1 MTLKTVFLGN
11 PSFSLPVLEELY
23 QNDSIDL
30 IAVYGSPDKPSGR
43 GKKITS
49 PPTITYAKKNN
60 IKVFQQD
67 SINKDDEFISFCDR
81 EKPDLFIVLAFSH
94 FLSEKILSIPKSGCF
109 NIHTSLLPKYR
120 GSSPIHYALLNGDKT
135 TGVSIQ
141 KMVKKMDAGDIAH
154 SIECLIESDED
165 YLTLSDKLST
175 LSKKAISEFIHLF
188 KNNTIKYVKQ
198 NETNVTFAPLIKK
211 VDGHITF
218 RESANEILN
227 KIKAYKAWP
236 GTYFSVD
243 EKSYKFFD
251 VEISEDIN
259 LPPGKIKITKTN
271 LYIGTSDKTLSILSM
286 QPPGKPLMK
295 TASFINGYKFQSQEV
310 SS

>member
-1 MTLKTVFLGN
+1 MTLKTIFLGN
-11 PSFSLPVLEELY
+11 PSFSLPVLEELF

-49 PPTITYAKKNN
+49 PSTIDYAKKNN
-60 IKVFQQD
+60 IRFFQKP
-67 SINKDDEFISFCDR
+67 SINNDEEFINFCKQQ
-81 EKPDLFIVLAFSH
+81 EPDLFIVLAFSH
-94 FLSEKILSIPKSGCF
+94 FLSEKILSTPKIGCF

-120 GSSPIHYALLNGDKT
+120 GSSPIHYALLNGDNT

-154 SIECLIESDED
+154 SAECTIEPNED
-165 YLTLSDKLST
+165 YLSLSEKLSV
-175 LSKKAISEFIHLF
+175 LSKKAVSEFIQLLI
-188 KNNTIKYVKQ
+188 KNTINYVKQ
-198 NETNVTFAPLIKK
+198 NESDVTFAPLVKK
-211 VDGHITF
+211 TDGKISF
-218 RESANEILN
+218 QESAHKILQ
-227 KIKAYKAWP
+227 KIKAYKVWP

-243 EKSYKFFD
+243 KKHYKFFNAK
-251 VEISEDIN
+251 VAEGIK

-271 LYIGTSDKTLSILSM
+271 LFIGTRDETLNILTI
-286 QPPGKPLMK
+286 QPPGKPLME
-295 TASFINGYKFQSQEV
+295 TASFINGYKLNSEEV